1 MKPYL
6 SEAGKYLLYGS
17 LLAIGFG
24 VFFSKPTLVYLG
36 EIEIAALLIGY
47 FLITPSALSLDRRRL
62 RIEFDFDAVERV
74 GTSSLVGDEVETTI
88 RIINESSNTV
98 YGLSAAPFGSKS
110 LKLPEN
116 AERSSLE
123 PGAHALSD
131 FPVKGLRT
139 GRFSIQGY
147 DVSVRDPFG
156 LIEVKDYLP
165 SLEIF
170 RFFPKAGRLRKARF
184 RYNWLSQFASGKHL
198 LKNSGSSMNLKELR
212 DFQPG
217 DALRKIAWKQSMRTG
232 KLISR
237 EFENET
243 STEVYVAVDISS
255 SMRGGAWDGQ
265 KLEWAI
271 HYCVDFAELILK
283 NNDNVGLLTFDEK
296 LYGHIEPGN
305 SRLHMKRILDHLTSL
320 YSIVDAEMTELQE
333 RELESFV
340 ADYLLVQERLDFR
353 KNAPVDSESGVNR
366 TLLEQWVGR
375 RQQREQ
381 KKFGANIMAAGV
393 VDGAEN
399 PLRTFLQARGVELP
413 YRVEARL
420 GMKERGL
427 KQMFDHVLLET
438 KKPMWILIVSDL
450 CGVLNP
456 EPLLRQIRMVM
467 SKGHKVMFVV
477 PFTPAFY
484 SLDDDE
490 EKQRAKIVHELFTAA
505 ESEERDGM
513 VKAIRA
519 TGAIVDYIKSGR
531 QEIKA
536 FMKTPFSEDR
546 I

>member
-62 RIEFDFDAVERV
+62 RIEFESDAVERV
-74 GTSSLVGDEVETTI
+74 GNASLVGDEVPTTI
-88 RIINESSNTV
+88 RLVNESSNTV
-98 YGLSAAPFGSKS
+98 YGLSASPFGSKS
-110 LKLPEN
+110 LELLESV
-116 AERSSLE
+116 ERTSLE
-123 PGAHALSD
+123 SGAHALSE

-139 GRFSIQGY
+139 GRFAIQGY

-170 RFFPKAGRLRKARF
+170 RFFPKAGRLRKPRF
-184 RYNWLSQFASGKHL
+184 RYNSLSQFASGKHL

-217 DALRKIAWKQSMRTG
+217 DALRKIAWKQSMRTR

-271 HYCVDFAELILK
+271 HYCVDLAELILK
-283 NNDNVGLLTFDEK
+283 NNDHVGILTFDEK

-305 SRLHMKRILDHLTSL
+305 SRSHMKRILDHLTSL

-333 RELESFV
+333 RELENFV

-353 KNAPVDSESGVNR
+353 KSAPADSESGVNR
-366 TLLEQWVGR
+366 KLLEQWIER
-375 RQQREQ
+375 RRVREH
-381 KKFGANIMAAGV
+381 KKYSANILGAGV
-393 VDGAEN
+393 IESTDN
-399 PLRTFLQARGVELP
+399 ILRTFLQQRGVELP

-427 KQMFDHVLLET
+427 QQTFDHVMMET
-438 KKPMWILIVSDL
+438 KKPLWILIVSDL

-467 SKGHKVMFVV
+467 SKGHKVLFVV

-484 SLDDDE
+484 NIDE
-490 EKQRAKIVHELFTAA
+490 EEGRSKIVHELFTVA
-505 ESEERDGM
+505 ESEERDAM

-519 TGAIVDYIKSGR
+519 TGAIVDYIKGGR
-531 QEIKA
+531 QEIQA
-536 FMKTPFSEDR
+536 FLQTPFAEDL
-546 I
+546 

>member
-6 SEAGKYLLYGS
+6 SDAGKYLLYGS

-36 EIEIAALLIGY
+36 EIQIAALLIGY
-47 FLITPSALSLDRRRL
+47 FLITPSALSLDRRRV
-62 RIEFDFDAVERV
+62 RIEFDTEAIERV
-74 GTSSLVGDEVETTI
+74 GTASLVGDEVKTTI
-88 RIINESSNTV
+88 RLINESPNTV
-98 YGLSAAPFGSKS
+98 YGLSAIPFASKS
-110 LKLPEN
+110 LELLEN
-116 AERSSLE
+116 VERTSLE
-123 PGAHALSD
+123 SGADALSQ

-170 RFFPKAGRLRKARF
+170 RFFPKAGRLRKRRF
-184 RYNWLSQFASGKHL
+184 RYGSLSQFSVGKHI
-198 LKNSGSSMNLKELR
+198 LKTSGSSMNLKELR

-217 DALRKIAWKQSMRTG
+217 DALRKIAWKQSMRAR

-237 EFENET
+237 EYENET
-243 STEVYVAVDISS
+243 STEVYLAVDISS

-271 HYCVDFAELILK
+271 HYCVDVAEAILK
-283 NNDNVGLLTFDEK
+283 ENDHVGILTFDEK

-305 SRLHMKRILDHLTSL
+305 ARTHMKRILDHLTNL
-320 YSIVDAEMTELQE
+320 YSIVDGEMTELQE
-333 RELESFV
+333 RELENFI

-353 KNAPVDSESGVNR
+353 KNAPKDSDSGVNR
-366 TLLEQWVGR
+366 ALLEQWIDR
-375 RQQREQ
+375 RQSREFE
-381 KKFGANIMAAGV
+381 KFGGRFLGAGV
-393 VDGAEN
+393 IDGPEN
-399 PLRTFLQARGVELP
+399 KLRNFLQQRGVELP

-427 KQMFDHVLLET
+427 QQMFDHVLMET
-438 KKPMWILIVSDL
+438 QKPLWILIVTDL

-456 EPLLRQIRMVM
+456 EPLLKQIRMVM
-467 SKGHKVMFVV
+467 SKGHKIMFVV

-484 SLDDDE
+484 DMDGDE
-490 EKQRAKIVHELFTAA
+490 NRREKIVHELFTVA
-505 ESEERDGM
+505 ESEERDAM
-513 VKAIRA
+513 VKAIRT
-519 TGAIVDYIKSGR
+519 TGAFVDYIKEGR
-531 QEIKA
+531 QETRA
-536 FMKTPFSEDR
+536 FVDSPFSAS
-546 I
+546 